1 MGGAY
6 KEVLSHSISDLKSE
20 ELWRF
25 LLTMQ
30 RCCAIIATKTKRNS
44 EVIEML
50 AFGTNNDEI
59 TAAPFLLS
67 MTDHSDNELSIIIA
81 LAKRGEKGEGLDL
94 TGFPPEIANKAK
106 DLLLESYPVY
116 EDTEQIYEIRFND
129 YIIYQCRNESYTC
142 WDDSEVRKGRY
153 LIIFEKS
160 NLLDYYKSVLFDW
173 DDDDTKSKRKHYGI
187 YTENH
192 IIDVISNT
200 SPTITRI
207 NSDSTEQKL

>member
-1 MGGAY
+1 
-6 KEVLSHSISDLKSE
+6 
-20 ELWRF
+20 
-25 LLTMQ
+25 
-30 RCCAIIATKTKRNS
+30 
-44 EVIEML
+44 ML

-59 TAAPFLLS
+59 TASSPTAPFLLS
-67 MTDHSDNELSIIIA
+67 MTDNPDNELSIIIA
-81 LAKRGEKGEGLDL
+81 FAKQGEKGEGLDL

-116 EDTEQIYEIRFND
+116 EDPEQIYEIRFKD
-129 YIIYQCRNESYTC
+129 YVIYQCRNESYTC

-160 NLLDYYKSVLFDW
+160 NLLDYYKRVLFDW
-173 DDDDTKSKRKHYGI
+173 DNDDTKSKRKHYGI

-200 SPTITRI
+200 SPTITKI
-207 NSDSTEQKL
+207 NSDSTEQEQ

>member
-1 MGGAY
+1 MITNLNR
-6 KEVLSHSISDLKSE
+6 K
-20 ELWRF
+20 
-25 LLTMQ
+25 
-30 RCCAIIATKTKRNS
+30 S

-59 TAAPFLLS
+59 TASSPTAPFLLS
-67 MTDHSDNELSIIIA
+67 MTDNPDNELSIIIA
-81 LAKRGEKGEGLDL
+81 FAKQGEKGADLDL

-116 EDTEQIYEIRFND
+116 EDPEQIYEIRFKD
-129 YIIYQCRNESYTC
+129 YVIYQCRNESYTC

-160 NLLDYYKSVLFDW
+160 NLLDYYQSVLFDW
-173 DDDDTKSKRKHYGI
+173 DNDDTKSKRKHYGI

-200 SPTITRI
+200 SPTITKI
-207 NSDSTEQKL
+207 NSDSTEQEQ